1 MFSLYFSIVVPGCQ
15 NGRFYVTQSKVGKP
29 TSDPGEPRARL
40 RKIFW
45 YQDTGYPVHRCVCV
59 SVYMCISVSRGV
71 PECILDVKLETF
83 GVPPGP
89 LKQS

>member
-1 MFSLYFSIVVPGCQ
+1 MFSLYFSIPVPGCQ
-15 NGRFYVTQSKVGKP
+15 NGRFWGLPATQGKG
-29 TSDPGEPRARL
+29 TSGTGEPRARL

-71 PECILDVKLETF
+71 PECILGVKIVTF
-83 GVPPGP
+83 GVSPGP
-89 LKQS
+89 LK